1 MNKPSHFV
9 ADGKLRI
16 PTAEE
21 LGFDPAE
28 MRRKY
33 DYERDRRLH
42 ANGAAQYQNIDGDLE
57 RYIDDPHVTE
67 RIERAPITEEIEIAI
82 LGAGFGGMLM
92 AARLHEAGIRDFR
105 IIERAGDF
113 GGTWYWNRYPGAQC
127 DVESYIYLPL
137 LDETGYMPKEKYSF
151 QPEIHAHAQRI
162 GHHFDLYSRALFQT
176 QTREMRWD
184 EADARWTLTT
194 DRGDVIRARHV
205 VISSGSLNRPKLPGI
220 PGLRDFKGHTFHTS
234 RWDYA
239 YTGGSPTGN
248 LDKLRDKRVGIIGT
262 GATAIQSIPH
272 LGASAGHL
280 YVFQRTP
287 SSVDERRNRPTDPEW
302 YKSLQRGWQQDR
314 NDNFTKLL
322 VGVPVEEDLV
332 NDGWT
337 ELFKSLGEL
346 LDGTGVADLT
356 SEELK
361 LLGEILDYQHD
372 NRVRGR
378 VDAIVKDPKT
388 AEALKHWY
396 RPWCKRPT
404 FNDDYLPTFNRPN
417 VTLVD
422 TNGKGVDRL
431 TEKGVVVDGVEYEL
445 DCLIFATGFEVSRAT
460 YTHQAAIE
468 IIGRDGVRLGDYW
481 ARGMRTYHGLMSH
494 GFPNCYHMGF
504 TQTGYTPNFTY
515 QLDKQAQHLAAVFTD
530 VNARG
535 YKALEPTQE
544 AEEAYLRLVLAPTA
558 MSEYLAS
565 CTPGY
570 YNAEGAGADGSGVSA
585 ADGFL
590 QGHYPEGGLKFY
602 EMLAEWRARGDY
614 AGLVVR

>member
-1 MNKPSHFV
+1 MNKPEPSQSFV
-9 ADGKLRI
+9 KDGKLRI
-16 PTAEE
+16 PTAAE

-28 MRRKY
+28 LRRKY
-33 DYERDRRLH
+33 DFERDRRLRPD
-42 ANGAAQYQNIDGDLE
+42 GAAQYQDIEGDLH
-57 RYIDDPHVTE
+57 RYEDDPHISGRIVRDPVTE
-67 RIERAPITEEIEIAI
+67 TVEIAI
-82 LGAGFGGMLM
+82 LGGGFGGMLM
-92 AARLHEAGIRDFR
+92 AARLERAGIRDFR

-137 LDETGYMPKEKYSF
+137 LDETGYMPELKYSF
-151 QPEIHAHAQRI
+151 QPEILAHAQRI
-162 GHHFDLYSRALFQT
+162 GHHFDLYSRSYFQT
-176 QTREMRWD
+176 HIQDLRWD
-184 EADARWTLTT
+184 DADLRWVLRT
-194 DRGDVIRARHV
+194 DRGDVVRARHV

-220 PGLRDFKGHTFHTS
+220 PGLREFKGHTFHTS

-239 YTGGSPTGN
+239 YTGGSPVGK
-248 LDKLRDKRVGIIGT
+248 LDKLGDKRVGIIGT
-262 GATAIQSIPH
+262 GATAIQAIPH
-272 LGASAGHL
+272 LGAAAGHL

-287 SSVDERRNRPTDPEW
+287 SSVDERRNRPTDPAW
-302 YKSLQRGWQQDR
+302 YQSLQPGWQSAR

-322 VGVPVEEDLV
+322 VGVPVDEDLV

-346 LDGTGVADLT
+346 MDGTGSAHLT
-356 SEELK
+356 DAELK
-361 LLGEILDYQHD
+361 LLGEIVDYQHD
-372 NRVRGR
+372 NRIRARCETIVR
-378 VDAIVKDPKT
+378 DTKT

-396 RPWCKRPT
+396 RPWCKRPC
-404 FNDDYLPTFNRPN
+404 FNDEYLPTFNRPN

-460 YTHQAAIE
+460 YTHQAELE
-468 IIGRDGVRLGDYW
+468 IVGRDGVRLGDYW
-481 ARGMRTYHGLMSH
+481 ANGMRTHFGLMSH
-494 GFPNCYHMGF
+494 HFPNLYHMGF

-515 QLDKQAQHLAAVFTD
+515 QLDKQAQHLAAVFKEAQ
-530 VNARG
+530 ARG
-535 YKALEPTQE
+535 IRAFEPTRK
-544 AEEAYLRLVLAPTA
+544 AEEEYLALVTAPNA
-558 MSEYLAS
+558 MTDYLAS

-570 YNAEGAGADGSGVSA
+570 YNAEGSA
-585 ADGFL
+585 KSSNDGFL

-602 EMLAEWRARGDY
+602 EMLAEWRAKGDY